1 MTFKIAHCA
10 DVHIK
15 NLKYHYEYKHIFAQM
30 YDILRDESVDCIYIG
45 GDIAHTKTQISPEF
59 VEICS
64 DFFTNLANIAPTYV
78 ILGNHDGNLRNSTR
92 QDAITPIVKALKNPN
107 LHLLRNS
114 GEHKVNESI
123 TFNVLSIFDEE
134 GWIKPSDPSKIN
146 IALYHGAIAGVET
159 DTGFVLTHGDHDCS
173 IFDGHDFAMLGDI
186 HKTNQIVDADGRVRY
201 CGSIVQ
207 QNHGETNNKGFLTW
221 EINSKDDFTVKHH
234 KLINPKPFVT
244 LNLTPK
250 GRLPNKV
257 KVPPN
262 ARLRLIGNNSIPIDK
277 LRKAIDSAKH
287 KYSPE
292 SVTFLNKS
300 LDSRGNVEKLTSG
313 LNKENL
319 RDMAVQEKLITEYLK
334 DFEINQKT
342 LDQIF
347 ALNRK
352 YNSMINT
359 ENEVSRNVNWKLNS
373 LEWDNLF
380 NYGEGNKIDF
390 DKLNGIVG
398 IFGKNY
404 SGKSS
409 IIDSLLYGMFN
420 STSKNERKNL
430 NVINQNRDD
439 GNAVLMATIGDDK
452 YKITRDS
459 EKYTKNVKGNEVTE
473 AKTNVNFV
481 KMDGDDEQS
490 LNGMTRAETD
500 HNIKK
505 TFGTMEDFLLTS
517 MAAQFGALS
526 FIGEG
531 STKRKEILAKFLD
544 LVVFEDKFKLAKK
557 DSAELKSALKRLEGN
572 DYTEKI
578 TEVSSKFQENKDLL
592 DSCSEESENL
602 KRQLASKNAELSELK
617 SRIAAAPDSASK
629 LVMARERLG
638 YCDKEIDSLKKKEQ
652 QLSEKVTTKNDART
666 KIAEFLS
673 SLNIIDLKE
682 QQEFLEVKADEL
694 QGLLSQIKK
703 SEGLIKNDEK
713 KLKLLSEVPCGNEF
727 PKCKFIKDA
736 HKAKGT
742 LEDNKDSLTDL
753 NKKYDSVSAEIG
765 VSDIENVRGLIRKH
779 EQLSLKNTQLK
790 RDLEDISL
798 EIQTVVSRRNELLVN
813 REGLLKE
820 VESFEKDK
828 EGLKKA
834 KDYNAEKS
842 SLNSDIK
849 RLNKK
854 LESCEIRL
862 RDFYLQHGSY
872 EQKLINLREQ
882 RQELEDL
889 RTEYSAYDLYMKCMH
904 SNGIA
909 YDIIKKKLPAINE
922 EISKVLTNVVDFEVY
937 MESGDKRLDIFI
949 KHPRYIGRPIEMG
962 SGAEKTVASMAIRLA
977 LLTVSSLPKSDVF
990 ILDEPGTA
998 LDKDNMDGFVRILD
1012 MIKSKFKTILLI
1024 SHLDYLKDCVD
1035 TQVVIDKE
1043 NGYALVSN

>member
-1 MTFKIAHCA
+1 MTYKIAHCA

-15 NLKYHYEYKHIFAQM
+15 NLKYHYEYKHVFAQM

-64 DFFTNLANIAPTYV
+64 DFFLSLANIAPTYI

-114 GEHKVNESI
+114 GEHQVSDDI

-134 GWIKPSDPSKIN
+134 GWVEPSDLNKIN
-146 IALYHGAIAGVET
+146 IALYHGSIAGVET
-159 DTGFVLTHGDHDCS
+159 DTGFVMTHGDHDSS
-173 IFDGHDFAMLGDI
+173 IFGGHDYAMLGDI
-186 HKTNQIVDADGRVRY
+186 HKTNQIVDTEGRVRY

-207 QNHGETNNKGFLTW
+207 QNHGETNDKGFLTW
-221 EINSKDDFTVKHH
+221 EISSKDDFVVKHH

-250 GRLPNKV
+250 GRLPNKA

-262 ARLRLIGNNSIPIDK
+262 ARLRLIGNNNIPIDK
-277 LRKAIDSAKH
+277 LRKAIDTAKH

-292 SVTFLNKS
+292 SVTFLNKA
-300 LDSRGNVEKLTSG
+300 LDSRGNVEKLANG
-313 LNKENL
+313 LNKDNL
-319 RDMAVQEKLITEYLK
+319 RDIAVQEKLIAEYLK
-334 DFEINQKT
+334 DFEINEKT

-352 YNSMINT
+352 YNSMINI

-390 DKLNGIVG
+390 DKLSGIVG
-398 IFGKNY
+398 VFGKNY

-409 IIDSLLYGMFN
+409 IIDSLLYNMFN

-430 NVINQNRDD
+430 NVINQNKDD
-439 GNAVLMATIGDDK
+439 GNAIILATIGDDK

-459 EKYTKNVKGNEVTE
+459 EKYTKKVKGNEVTE
-473 AKTNVNFV
+473 ARTNVDFV
-481 KMDGDDEQS
+481 KIDGEEEQS
-490 LNGMTRAETD
+490 LNGLTRSETD

-557 DSAELKSALKRLEGN
+557 DSAELKSALKRLEDN

-578 TEVSSKFQENKDLL
+578 TAVSAKFQENKQLL
-592 DSCSEESENL
+592 DSCSDESEEL
-602 KRQLASKNAELSELK
+602 KRHEASKSAELAALE
-617 SRIAAAPDSASK
+617 SRISLAPDSASR
-629 LVMARERLG
+629 LMMARERLG
-638 YCDKEIDSLKKKEQ
+638 YCDKEINSLNNKE
-652 QLSEKVTTKNDART
+652 EKLTEKITNKADAHA
-666 KIAEFLS
+666 KIGEFLNN
-673 SLNIIDLKE
+673 LDIIDLKE
-682 QQEFLEVKADEL
+682 QQEFLEVKNDEL
-694 QGLLSQIKK
+694 RGLLSEVKK

-736 HKAKGT
+736 HKAKNT
-742 LEDNKDSLTDL
+742 LDVNRNSLSIL
-753 NKKYDSVSAEIG
+753 NEKYDLVSAEIG
-765 VSDIENVRGLIRKH
+765 VSDIESIRGLIRKH
-779 EQLSLKNTQLK
+779 EQLSSKLAQLEK
-790 RDLEDISL
+790 EIEDLSN
-798 EIQTVVSRRNELLVN
+798 EIENIVSRRNELLIS
-813 REGLLKE
+813 REGLSKQ
-820 VESFEKDK
+820 VETLEKDK
-828 EGLKKA
+828 EGLSRA
-834 KDYNAEKS
+834 KEYNAEKIA
-842 SLNSDIK
+842 LNSELGHI
-849 RLNKK
+849 RKK
-854 LESCEIRL
+854 LENCEVRL
-862 RDFYLQHGSY
+862 RDFYLQHGSC

-889 RTEYSAYDLYMKCMH
+889 RTEYSAYDLYMRCMH

-922 EISKVLTNVVDFEVY
+922 EISKVLTNVVDFEVF

-977 LLTVSSLPKSDVF
+977 LLTVSSLPKSDMF

-1035 TQVVIDKE
+1035 TQIVIDKQ

>member
-1 MTFKIAHCA
+1 MTYKIAHCA

-15 NLKYHYEYKHIFAQM
+15 NLKYHYEYKHVFAQM

-64 DFFTNLANIAPTYV
+64 DFFLSLANIAPTYI

-114 GEHKVNESI
+114 GEHQVSDDI

-134 GWIKPSDPSKIN
+134 GWVEPSDLNKIN
-146 IALYHGAIAGVET
+146 IALYHGSIAGVET
-159 DTGFVLTHGDHDCS
+159 DTGFVMTHGDHDSS
-173 IFDGHDFAMLGDI
+173 IFGGHDYAMLGDI
-186 HKTNQIVDADGRVRY
+186 HKTNQIVDTEGRVRY

-207 QNHGETNNKGFLTW
+207 QNHGETNDKGFLTW
-221 EINSKDDFTVKHH
+221 EISSKDDFVVKHH

-250 GRLPNKV
+250 GRLPNKA

-262 ARLRLIGNNSIPIDK
+262 ARLRLIGNNNIPIDK
-277 LRKAIDSAKH
+277 LRKAIDTAKH

-292 SVTFLNKS
+292 SVTFLNKA
-300 LDSRGNVEKLTSG
+300 LDSRGNVEKLANG
-313 LNKENL
+313 LNKDNL
-319 RDMAVQEKLITEYLK
+319 RDIAVQEKLIAEYLK
-334 DFEINQKT
+334 DFEINEKT

-352 YNSMINT
+352 YNSMINI

-390 DKLNGIVG
+390 DKLSGIVG
-398 IFGKNY
+398 VFGKNY

-409 IIDSLLYGMFN
+409 IIDSLLYNMFN

-430 NVINQNRDD
+430 NVINQNKDD
-439 GNAVLMATIGDDK
+439 GNAIILATIGDDK

-459 EKYTKNVKGNEVTE
+459 EKYTKKVKGNEVTE
-473 AKTNVNFV
+473 ARTNVDFV
-481 KMDGDDEQS
+481 KIDGEEEQS
-490 LNGMTRAETD
+490 LNGLTRSETD

-557 DSAELKSALKRLEGN
+557 DSAELKSALKRLEDN
-572 DYTEKI
+572 DYTEK
-578 TEVSSKFQENKDLL
+578 KQLL
-592 DSCSEESENL
+592 DSCSDESEEL
-602 KRQLASKNAELSELK
+602 KRHEASKSAELAALE
-617 SRIAAAPDSASK
+617 SRISLAPDSASR
-629 LVMARERLG
+629 LMMARERLG
-638 YCDKEIDSLKKKEQ
+638 YCDKEINSLNNKE
-652 QLSEKVTTKNDART
+652 EKLTEKITNKADAHA
-666 KIAEFLS
+666 KIGEFLNN
-673 SLNIIDLKE
+673 LDIIDLKE
-682 QQEFLEVKADEL
+682 QQEFLEVKNDEL
-694 QGLLSQIKK
+694 RGLLSEVKK

-736 HKAKGT
+736 HKAKNT
-742 LEDNKDSLTDL
+742 LDVNRNSLSIL
-753 NKKYDSVSAEIG
+753 NEKYDLVSAEIG
-765 VSDIENVRGLIRKH
+765 VSDIESIRGLIRKH
-779 EQLSLKNTQLK
+779 EQLSSKLAQLEK
-790 RDLEDISL
+790 EIEDLSN
-798 EIQTVVSRRNELLVN
+798 EIENIVSRRNELLIS
-813 REGLLKE
+813 REGLSKQ
-820 VESFEKDK
+820 VETLEKDK
-828 EGLKKA
+828 EGLSRA
-834 KDYNAEKS
+834 KEYNAEKIA
-842 SLNSDIK
+842 LNSELGHI
-849 RLNKK
+849 RKK
-854 LESCEIRL
+854 LENCEVRL
-862 RDFYLQHGSY
+862 RDFYLQHGSC

-889 RTEYSAYDLYMKCMH
+889 RTEYSAYDLYMRCMH

-922 EISKVLTNVVDFEVY
+922 EISKVLTNVVDFEVF

-977 LLTVSSLPKSDVF
+977 LLTVSSLPKSDMF

-1035 TQVVIDKE
+1035 TQIVIDKQ

>member
-1 MTFKIAHCA
+1 MTYKIAHCA

-15 NLKYHYEYKHIFAQM
+15 NLKYHYEYKHVFAQM

-64 DFFTNLANIAPTYV
+64 DFFLSLANIAPTYI

-114 GEHKVNESI
+114 GEHQVSDDI

-134 GWIKPSDPSKIN
+134 GWVEPSDLNKIN
-146 IALYHGAIAGVET
+146 IALYHGSIAGVET
-159 DTGFVLTHGDHDCS
+159 DTGFVMTHGDHDSS
-173 IFDGHDFAMLGDI
+173 IFGGHDYAMLGDI
-186 HKTNQIVDADGRVRY
+186 HKTNQIVDTEGRVRY

-207 QNHGETNNKGFLTW
+207 QNHGETNDKGFLTW
-221 EINSKDDFTVKHH
+221 EISSKDDFVVKHH

-250 GRLPNKV
+250 GRLPNKA

-262 ARLRLIGNNSIPIDK
+262 ARLRLIGNNNIPIDK
-277 LRKAIDSAKH
+277 LRKAIDTAKH

-292 SVTFLNKS
+292 SVTFLNKA
-300 LDSRGNVEKLTSG
+300 LDSRGNVEKLANG
-313 LNKENL
+313 LNKDNL
-319 RDMAVQEKLITEYLK
+319 RDIAVQEKLIAEYLK
-334 DFEINQKT
+334 DFEINEKT

-352 YNSMINT
+352 YNSMINI

-390 DKLNGIVG
+390 DKLSGIVG
-398 IFGKNY
+398 VFGKNY

-409 IIDSLLYGMFN
+409 IIDSLLYNMFN

-430 NVINQNRDD
+430 NVINQNKDD
-439 GNAVLMATIGDDK
+439 GNAIILATIGDDK

-459 EKYTKNVKGNEVTE
+459 EKYTKKVKGNEVTE
-473 AKTNVNFV
+473 ARTNVDFV
-481 KMDGDDEQS
+481 KIDGEEEQS
-490 LNGMTRAETD
+490 LNGLTRSETD

-557 DSAELKSALKRLEGN
+557 DSAELKSALKRLEDN

-578 TEVSSKFQENKDLL
+578 TEVSAKFQENKQLL
-592 DSCSEESENL
+592 DSCSDESEEL
-602 KRQLASKNAELSELK
+602 KRHEASKSAELAALE
-617 SRIAAAPDSASK
+617 SRISLAPDSASR
-629 LVMARERLG
+629 LMMARERLG
-638 YCDKEIDSLKKKEQ
+638 YCDKEINSLNNKE
-652 QLSEKVTTKNDART
+652 EKLTEKITNKADAHA
-666 KIAEFLS
+666 KIGEFLNN
-673 SLNIIDLKE
+673 LDIIDLKE
-682 QQEFLEVKADEL
+682 QQEFLEVKNDEL
-694 QGLLSQIKK
+694 QGLLSEVKK

-736 HKAKGT
+736 HKAKNT
-742 LEDNKDSLTDL
+742 LDINKDSLSLL
-753 NKKYDSVSAEIG
+753 NEKYDSVSSEIG
-765 VSDIENVRGLIRKH
+765 ILDIENVRDLITKH
-779 EQLSLKNTQLK
+779 EQLSSKYAQLEK
-790 RDLEDISL
+790 EISDLL
-798 EIQTVVSRRNELLVN
+798 NEIENITTRRNELLVN
-813 REGLLKE
+813 REGLAKQ
-820 VESFEKDK
+820 VETLEKDE
-828 EGLKKA
+828 EGLSRA
-834 KDYNAEKS
+834 KEYSAEKTAF
-842 SLNSDIK
+842 NSELKDI
-849 RLNKK
+849 RKK
-854 LESCEIRL
+854 LEDCEVRL
-862 RDFYLQHGSY
+862 RDLYLQHGSY

-889 RTEYSAYDLYMKCMH
+889 RTEYSAYDLYMRCMH

-922 EISKVLTNVVDFEVY
+922 EISKVLTNVVDFEVF

-1035 TQVVIDKE
+1035 TQIVIEKQ
-1043 NGYALVSN
+1043 NGYASVSN

>member
-1 MTFKIAHCA
+1 
-10 DVHIK
+10 
-15 NLKYHYEYKHIFAQM
+15 
-30 YDILRDESVDCIYIG
+30 
-45 GDIAHTKTQISPEF
+45 
-59 VEICS
+59 
-64 DFFTNLANIAPTYV
+64 
-78 ILGNHDGNLRNSTR
+78 
-92 QDAITPIVKALKNPN
+92 
-107 LHLLRNS
+107 
-114 GEHKVNESI
+114 
-123 TFNVLSIFDEE
+123 
-134 GWIKPSDPSKIN
+134 
-146 IALYHGAIAGVET
+146 
-159 DTGFVLTHGDHDCS
+159 
-173 IFDGHDFAMLGDI
+173 
-186 HKTNQIVDADGRVRY
+186 
-201 CGSIVQ
+201 
-207 QNHGETNNKGFLTW
+207 
-221 EINSKDDFTVKHH
+221 
-234 KLINPKPFVT
+234 
-244 LNLTPK
+244 
-250 GRLPNKV
+250 
-257 KVPPN
+257 
-262 ARLRLIGNNSIPIDK
+262 
-277 LRKAIDSAKH
+277 
-287 KYSPE
+287 
-292 SVTFLNKS
+292 NKS
-300 LDSRGNVEKLTSG
+300 ADSRGNVEKLASG

-319 RDMAVQEKLITEYLK
+319 RDIAVQEKLIAEYLK
-334 DFEINQKT
+334 DYEINQGT
-342 LDQIF
+342 LDNIY

-352 YNSMINT
+352 YNSMISN
-359 ENEVSRNVNWKLNS
+359 ENEVSRNVNWRLNS

-409 IIDSLLYGMFN
+409 IIDSLLYSMFN

-430 NVINQNRDD
+430 NVINQNKDD
-439 GNAVLMATIGDDK
+439 GNAVIMATIGDDQ

-459 EKYTKNVKGNEVTE
+459 EKYTKKLKGNEVTE
-473 AKTNVNFV
+473 ARTNVNFIKV
-481 KMDGDDEQS
+481 DGEEEQS
-490 LNGMTRAETD
+490 LNGLTRAETD

-557 DSAELKSALKRLEGN
+557 DSAELKAALKRLEGN

-578 TEVSSKFQENKDLL
+578 TEVSAKFQENKELL
-592 DSCSEESENL
+592 DCCSEESEGL
-602 KRQLASKNAELSELK
+602 KRELASKNAELSELE
-617 SRIAAAPDSASK
+617 SRIATAPDSASK

-638 YCDKEIDSLKKKEQ
+638 YCDKEIDSLTKKNQ
-652 QLSEKVTTKNDART
+652 QLTEKVATKSEARE
-666 KIAEFLS
+666 KIGEFLNN
-673 SLNIIDLKE
+673 LDIIDLRE
-682 QQEFLEVKADEL
+682 QQEFLEVKSDEL
-694 QGLLSQIKK
+694 QDLLSEIKK

-736 HKAKGT
+736 HNAKGT
-742 LEDNKDSLTDL
+742 LGANKDNLLIL
-753 NKKYDSVSAEIG
+753 NEKYDAVSAEIG
-765 VSDIENVRGLIRKH
+765 ISDIENIRGLIRKH
-779 EQLSLKNTQLK
+779 EQLSMKNTQLTK
-790 RDLEDISL
+790 DLADISE
-798 EIQTVVSRRNELLVN
+798 EIESVASRKNELLVS
-813 REGLLKE
+813 REGLIKQ
-820 VESFEKDK
+820 VETFEEDK

-834 KDYNAEKS
+834 KEYNADKQ
-842 SLNSDIK
+842 SLLSEISNLK
-849 RLNKK
+849 TK
-854 LESCEIRL
+854 LEDCEIRL
-862 RDFYLQHGSY
+862 RDFYLKHGSY
-872 EQKLINLREQ
+872 EQNLINLREQ

-889 RTEYSAYDLYMKCMH
+889 RSEYSAYDLYMRCMH

-1024 SHLDYLKDCVD
+1024 SHLDHLKDCVD
-1035 TQVVIDKE
+1035 TQIVIDKQD
-1043 NGYALVSN
+1043 GYALVNG

>member
-1 MTFKIAHCA
+1 MTYKIAHCA

-15 NLKYHYEYKHIFAQM
+15 NLKYHYEYKHVFAQM

-64 DFFTNLANIAPTYV
+64 DFFLSLANIAPTYI

-114 GEHKVNESI
+114 GEHQVSDDI

-134 GWIKPSDPSKIN
+134 GWVEPSDLNKIN
-146 IALYHGAIAGVET
+146 IALYHGSIAGVET
-159 DTGFVLTHGDHDCS
+159 DTGFVMTHGDHDSS
-173 IFDGHDFAMLGDI
+173 IFGGHDYAMLGDI
-186 HKTNQIVDADGRVRY
+186 HKTNQIVDTEGRVRY

-207 QNHGETNNKGFLTW
+207 QNHGETNDKGFLTW
-221 EINSKDDFTVKHH
+221 EISSKDDFVVKHH

-250 GRLPNKV
+250 GRLPNKA

-262 ARLRLIGNNSIPIDK
+262 ARLRLIGNNNIPIDK
-277 LRKAIDSAKH
+277 LRKAIDTAKH

-292 SVTFLNKS
+292 SVTFLNKA
-300 LDSRGNVEKLTSG
+300 LDSRGNVEKLANG
-313 LNKENL
+313 LNKDNL
-319 RDMAVQEKLITEYLK
+319 RDIAVQEKLIAEYLK
-334 DFEINQKT
+334 DFEINEKT

-352 YNSMINT
+352 YNSMINI

-390 DKLNGIVG
+390 DKLSGIVG
-398 IFGKNY
+398 VFGKNY

-409 IIDSLLYGMFN
+409 IIDSLLYNMFN

-430 NVINQNRDD
+430 NVINQNKDD
-439 GNAVLMATIGDDK
+439 GNAIILATIGDDK

-459 EKYTKNVKGNEVTE
+459 EKYTKKVKGNEVTE
-473 AKTNVNFV
+473 ARTNVDFV
-481 KMDGDDEQS
+481 KIDGEEEQS
-490 LNGMTRAETD
+490 LNGLTRSETD

-557 DSAELKSALKRLEGN
+557 DSAELKSALKRLEDN

-578 TEVSSKFQENKDLL
+578 TEVSAKFQENKQLL
-592 DSCSEESENL
+592 DSCSDESEEL
-602 KRQLASKNAELSELK
+602 KRHEASKSAELAALE
-617 SRIAAAPDSASK
+617 SRISLAPDSASR
-629 LVMARERLG
+629 LMMARERLG
-638 YCDKEIDSLKKKEQ
+638 YCDKEINSLNNKE
-652 QLSEKVTTKNDART
+652 EKLTEKITNKADAHA
-666 KIAEFLS
+666 KIGEFLNN
-673 SLNIIDLKE
+673 LDIIDLKE
-682 QQEFLEVKADEL
+682 QQEFLEVKNDEL
-694 QGLLSQIKK
+694 QGLLSEVKK

-736 HKAKGT
+736 HKAKNT
-742 LEDNKDSLTDL
+742 LDVNRNSLSIL
-753 NKKYDSVSAEIG
+753 NEKYDLVSAEIG
-765 VSDIENVRGLIRKH
+765 VSDIESIRGLIRKH
-779 EQLSLKNTQLK
+779 EQLSSKLAQLEK
-790 RDLEDISL
+790 EIEDLSN
-798 EIQTVVSRRNELLVN
+798 EIENIVSRRNELLIS
-813 REGLLKE
+813 REGLSKQ
-820 VESFEKDK
+820 VETLEKDK
-828 EGLKKA
+828 EGLSRA
-834 KDYNAEKS
+834 KEYNAEKIA
-842 SLNSDIK
+842 LNSELGHI
-849 RLNKK
+849 RKK
-854 LESCEIRL
+854 LENCEVRL
-862 RDFYLQHGSY
+862 RDFYLQHGSC

-889 RTEYSAYDLYMKCMH
+889 RTEYSAYDLYMRCMH

-922 EISKVLTNVVDFEVY
+922 EISKVLTNVVDFEVF

-977 LLTVSSLPKSDVF
+977 LLTVSSLPKSDMF

-1035 TQVVIDKE
+1035 TQIVIDKQ

>member
-1 MTFKIAHCA
+1 
-10 DVHIK
+10 
-15 NLKYHYEYKHIFAQM
+15 M
-30 YDILRDESVDCIYIG
+30 YDILRDEGVDCIYVG

-64 DFFTNLANIAPTYV
+64 DFFLNLANIAPTYI

-114 GEHKVNESI
+114 GEHQVSDDI
-123 TFNVLSIFDEE
+123 TFNVLSIFDED
-134 GWIKPSDPSKIN
+134 GWVEPSDPNKIN
-146 IALYHGAIAGVET
+146 IALYHGSIAGVET
-159 DTGFVLTHGDHDCS
+159 DTGFVMTHGDHDSS
-173 IFDGHDFAMLGDI
+173 IFGGHDYAMLGDI
-186 HKTNQIVDADGRVRY
+186 HKTNQIVDTEGRVRY

-207 QNHGETNNKGFLTW
+207 QNHGESNDKGFLTW
-221 EINSKDDFTVKHH
+221 EINSKDDFAVKHH

-244 LNLTPK
+244 LSLTPK
-250 GRLPNKV
+250 GRLPNKA

-262 ARLRLIGNNSIPIDK
+262 ARLRLIGNNNIPIDK
-277 LRKAIDSAKH
+277 LRKAIDTAKH
-287 KYSPE
+287 KYAPE
-292 SVTFLNKS
+292 SVTFLNKA
-300 LDSRGNVEKLTSG
+300 LDSRGNVEKLASG

-319 RDMAVQEKLITEYLK
+319 RDIAVQEKLITEYLK

-398 IFGKNY
+398 VFGKNY

-409 IIDSLLYGMFN
+409 IIDSLLYNMFN

-430 NVINQNRDD
+430 NVINQNKDD
-439 GNAVLMATIGDDK
+439 GNATIVATIGDDR

-459 EKYTKNVKGNEVTE
+459 EKYIKKVKGNEVTE
-473 AKTNVNFV
+473 AKTNVNFA
-481 KMDGDDEQS
+481 KIDGEEEQS
-490 LNGMTRAETD
+490 LNGLTRAETD

-557 DSAELKSALKRLEGN
+557 DSAELKAALKRLEGN

-578 TEVSSKFQENKDLL
+578 TEVSAKFQENKKLL

-602 KRQLASKNAELSELK
+602 KRQLASKSAELSELD
-617 SRIAAAPDSASK
+617 SRIATAPDSASR

-638 YCDKEIDSLKKKEQ
+638 YCDNEVDSLNKKEK
-652 QLSEKVTTKNDART
+652 QLTEKIITKSEART
-666 KIAEFLS
+666 KITEFLNN
-673 SLNIIDLKE
+673 LDIIDLKE
-682 QQEFLEVKADEL
+682 QQEFLEVKNDEL
-694 QGLLSQIKK
+694 QGLLSEIKK
-703 SEGLIKNDEK
+703 SEGSIKNDEK
-713 KLKLLSEVPCGNEF
+713 KLKLLLEVPCGNEF

-736 HKAKGT
+736 HKAKNT
-742 LEDNKDSLTDL
+742 LDINRNSLSTL
-753 NKKYDSVSAEIG
+753 SEKYDLVSAEIG
-765 VSDIENVRGLIRKH
+765 VSDVENVRGLIRKH
-779 EQLSLKNTQLK
+779 EQLSLKNTQLEK
-790 RDLEDISL
+790 DLGDISG
-798 EIQTVVSRRNELLVN
+798 EIESTVSRRNKLLVN
-813 REGLLKE
+813 REGLVKQ

-828 EGLKKA
+828 DGLKRA
-834 KDYNAEKS
+834 KEYNAEKT
-842 SLNSDIK
+842 SLASNIK
-849 RLNKK
+849 KINKK
-854 LESCEIRL
+854 LENCEGRL
-862 RDFYLQHGSY
+862 RGFYLQHGSY
-872 EQKLINLREQ
+872 EQKLVNLREQ
-882 RQELEDL
+882 KQELEDL
-889 RTEYSAYDLYMKCMH
+889 RTEYSSYDLYMKCMH

-1035 TQVVIDKE
+1035 TEIVIDKE
-1043 NGYALVSN
+1043 NGYALVNN